1 MKFVILR
8 IQRRKKWNPLDM
20 IPVIVR
26 DQDVR
31 LRSFSAIRRG
41 PTAPQHAQPRA
52 AIQNKLRAVRSDQL
66 QTRRI
71 AAVAPRRRVYR
82 RRRSAH
88 APETQFGDGIG
99 HCSECKTP
107 ECRLVP
113 RQHAGNG
120 KLVSWSQ
127 RTEGASI
134 DSRSRSV
141 IVPNKHRKGLHR
153 RHRAGRIRRMAAH
166 SHDHGHAGHS
176 HSPGHSHPTL
186 RPSVLGWAMAA
197 TLGLVV
203 AEFFGGVLG
212 RSVALLNDAVHNLSD
227 VPTLGI
233 SYLAMRWA
241 ERPADSEKTYGYHR
255 AGTLAAF
262 TNAFV
267 LVLLSLW
274 LGYEAFERI
283 RSPVAVVESWMIWTS
298 VAALVVNGGI
308 TLALVRGRGDL
319 NLRSILVHNFGDA
332 LSTFAIIAGALIIH
346 ATGASWIDPLLG
358 LAIGLLVLWSSIG
371 ILRESSH
378 ILLEGRPLDLRV
390 EDVARA
396 ILTVEGVE
404 EVHDVHLWS
413 LGGGHHALSLH
424 ARIPDMHLDE
434 CERLLVSIQRVA
446 AKEFGVEHTTV
457 QLERAGLP
465 AKSGY
470 VMPERAKK

>member
-1 MKFVILR
+1 MGAHSHG
-8 IQRRKKWNPLDM
+8 
-20 IPVIVR
+20 R
-26 DQDVR
+26 DHSHTDH
-31 LRSFSAIRRG
+31 
-41 PTAPQHAQPRA
+41 P
-52 AIQNKLRAVRSDQL
+52 
-66 QTRRI
+66 
-71 AAVAPRRRVYR
+71 
-82 RRRSAH
+82 
-88 APETQFGDGIG
+88 
-99 HCSECKTP
+99 
-107 ECRLVP
+107 
-113 RQHAGNG
+113 
-120 KLVSWSQ
+120 
-127 RTEGASI
+127 
-134 DSRSRSV
+134 
-141 IVPNKHRKGLHR
+141 
-153 RHRAGRIRRMAAH
+153 H
-166 SHDHGHAGHS
+166 SHDHGHAGHI
-176 HSPGHSHPTL
+176 HVTLHPA
-186 RPSVLGWAMAA
+186 VLGWAMAA

-203 AEFFGGVLG
+203 AEIFGGIFG

-227 VPTLGI
+227 VPALGI

-241 ERPADSEKTYGYHR
+241 ERPADTEKTYGYHR

-274 LGYEAFERI
+274 LGYEAVERF

-298 VAALVVNGGI
+298 AAALAVNGGI

-332 LSTFAIIAGALIIH
+332 LSNIAIIAGAVIIR
-346 ATGASWIDPLLG
+346 ATSANWIDPLLG

-378 ILLEGRPLDLRV
+378 LLLEGRPRELHV

-413 LGGGHHALSLH
+413 LGGGHNALSLH

-434 CERLLVSIQRVA
+434 CERLLASIQRKA
-446 AKEFGVEHTTV
+446 SQEFGIDHTTV

-470 VMPERAKK
+470 VMPEPAKK

>member
-1 MKFVILR
+1 M
-8 IQRRKKWNPLDM
+8 
-20 IPVIVR
+20 
-26 DQDVR
+26 
-31 LRSFSAIRRG
+31 G
-41 PTAPQHAQPRA
+41 
-52 AIQNKLRAVRSDQL
+52 
-66 QTRRI
+66 
-71 AAVAPRRRVYR
+71 
-82 RRRSAH
+82 
-88 APETQFGDGIG
+88 
-99 HCSECKTP
+99 
-107 ECRLVP
+107 
-113 RQHAGNG
+113 
-120 KLVSWSQ
+120 
-127 RTEGASI
+127 
-134 DSRSRSV
+134 
-141 IVPNKHRKGLHR
+141 
-153 RHRAGRIRRMAAH
+153 RMAAH
-166 SHDHGHAGHS
+166 SHDHEHAGHS
-176 HSPGHSHPTL
+176 HSQDHGLAGHSHPTL

-203 AEFFGGVLG
+203 AEVFGGILG

-227 VPTLGI
+227 VPALGI

-241 ERPADSEKTYGYHR
+241 QRPADSEKTYGYHR
-255 AGTLAAF
+255 AGTLAAY

-274 LGYEAFERI
+274 LGYEAFERF
-283 RSPVAVVESWMIWTS
+283 RSPVEVVESWMIWTS
-298 VAALVVNGGI
+298 VGALAVNGGI

-332 LSTFAIIAGALIIH
+332 LSNVAIIGGALIIH
-346 ATGASWIDPLLG
+346 ATGAQWIDPLLG

-396 ILTVEGVE
+396 ILKIEGVQ

-434 CERLLVSIQRVA
+434 CERLLASIKEVA
-446 AKEFGVEHTTV
+446 SKKFGVDHTTV

-465 AKSGY
+465 AQSGY
-470 VMPERAKK
+470 VMPEPVKK